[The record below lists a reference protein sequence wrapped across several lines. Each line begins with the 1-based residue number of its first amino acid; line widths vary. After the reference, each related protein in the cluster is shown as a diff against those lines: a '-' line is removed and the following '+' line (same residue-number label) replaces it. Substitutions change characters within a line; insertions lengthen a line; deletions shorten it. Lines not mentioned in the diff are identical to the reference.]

1 MLTSLI
7 LLLYLSLLFFLL
19 TTLVIHLMFERR

>member
-7 LLLYLSLLFFLL
+7 LLLYLSLLFFLM
-19 TTLVIHLMFERR
+19 TKLVIHLMFERR